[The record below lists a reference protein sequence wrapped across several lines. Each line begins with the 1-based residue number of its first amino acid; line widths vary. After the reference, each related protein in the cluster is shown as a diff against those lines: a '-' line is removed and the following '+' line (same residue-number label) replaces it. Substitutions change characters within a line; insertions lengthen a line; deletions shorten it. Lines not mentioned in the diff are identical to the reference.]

1 MLGRYFKKRLASY
14 SHILHI
20 LRLLRLLISWTAKE
34 WILYPY
40 APYFAYVLSLS
51 WRGYEIFGITREID
65 ERWPFPTASFST
77 DILMD
82 EDLQFLQLTFRI
94 GYSLSR
100 QCLSIYQKRLL
111 PLVDNSNPDQP
122 PVPSAN
128 NYPIYIHYCSS
139 WDAIDVLDG
148 AH

>member
-1 MLGRYFKKRLASY
+1 MALSNFLFQYRYIDGWRS
-14 SHILHI
+14 SILTI
-20 LRLLRLLISWTAKE
+20 N
-34 WILYPY
+34 
-40 APYFAYVLSLS
+40 
-51 WRGYEIFGITREID
+51 
-65 ERWPFPTASFST
+65 
-77 DILMD
+77 
-82 EDLQFLQLTFRI
+82 FRI

-100 QCLSIYQKRLL
+100 QCLSIYQERLL